1 MGQYGIKDGAISAI
15 EDDEAEFEFS
25 SPNSFFGSN
34 VNLIPMQ
41 NAVQGPRLFYGARF
55 FNQALPLAKPEAP
68 LVQSAVDNDP
78 DGASFDDR
86 YGRRAGARFADE
98 DGTILSVKDSKITYR
113 NAAGEKKDI
122 ELYHNFPFNRKTALH
137 QRSVV
142 QPGTKITKGQILA
155 ASNYTDDKGTLAL
168 GTNARVGVV
177 PYQGFS
183 MDDAIVVSESFRH
196 RLASQHSYMTEQ
208 EFDQD
213 VKGGKSHFH
222 ALFPTTF
229 KKDQLELLDD
239 EGVIR
244 EGMKVNPGDPLVLA
258 TKPRVIS
265 SSSAQLGRLS
275 RAMQQTRGDAS
286 KTWTGEHAGVV
297 TDVARTRNGVKVV
310 VASTVP
316 GQKGDKIVFRSGQKG
331 VISKIIPDDHMPR
344 TMDGQPLEVL
354 LNPLGI
360 PSRANDSILY
370 ELLLGKIA
378 AKGGKAYKLPTFNKK
393 DENWYD
399 FVEQQLKEAGVDPK
413 DEVFDPLLNKKL
425 ENPITTGVG
434 HILKLH
440 HTSES
445 KASSRGQGGYSSEE
459 LPLKGGGDGAGAKR
473 LSGLEVHGLLSA
485 GAYATLREGATLR
498 GQRNDEYWRAIR
510 QGHKPKEPGKPF
522 VWDKFKALLLG
533 AGLEA
538 KDVGDGNLR
547 LGPFTDRSLGAR
559 NPIEVKNGE
568 IVNLKT
574 QQLREGGLFDKQ
586 LTGTNQW
593 GQITLD
599 EAIPNPAFE
608 DSIRRILGLKRKDL
622 MAILDG
628 TMDLPEHLR

>member
-1 MGQYGIKDGAISAI
+1 MGFYGIKDGTISPI
-15 EDDEAEFEFS
+15 KDDEASFELA
-25 SPNSFFGSN
+25 SPNSFFGSS

-55 FNQALPLAKPEAP
+55 FTQALPLAKPQAP
-68 LVQSAVDNDP
+68 LVQSAIDSDKN
-78 DGASFDDR
+78 GRSFDDR
-86 YGRRAGARFADE
+86 YGKRAGAKFAEE
-98 DGTILSVKDSKITYR
+98 DGTILKVEPKKIVYR
-113 NAAGEKKDI
+113 TAAGEKKEI
-122 ELYHNFPFNRKTALH
+122 ELYHNFPFNRKTAIH
-137 QRSVV
+137 QRAVV
-142 QPGTKITKGQILA
+142 QPGAKITKGQVLA
-155 ASNYTDDKGTLAL
+155 ASNYTDDAGTLAL

-177 PYQGFS
+177 PYKGFS

-196 RLASQHSYMTEQ
+196 RLASQHSYTTEQ
-208 EFDQD
+208 EFDHD
-213 VKGGKSHFH
+213 VRGGKDHFH
-222 ALFPTTF
+222 SLFPSTF
-229 KKDQLELLDD
+229 KKAQLENLDD
-239 EGVIR
+239 EGVIQ
-244 EGMKVNPGDPLVLA
+244 EGMTVQPGDPLVLA

-275 RAMQQTRGDAS
+275 RAMQQTRSDAS
-286 KTWTGEHAGVV
+286 KTWTGEHEGVV
-297 TDVARTRNGVKVV
+297 TDVARTRKGVKVV
-310 VASTVP
+310 VSSTVP
-316 GQKGDKIVFRSGQKG
+316 GKKGDKIVFRSGQKG
-331 VISKIIPDDHMPR
+331 VISKVIPDDHMPR
-344 TMDGQPLEVL
+344 TMDGKPLEVL

-370 ELLLGKIA
+370 ELLLGKVA
-378 AKGGKAYKLPTFNKK
+378 EKAGKPYKLPTFNKK

-399 FVEQQLKEAGVDPK
+399 FVEQQLAEAGVDPK

-425 ENPITTGVG
+425 ENPITVGVG

-440 HTSES
+440 HTAES
-445 KASSRGQGGYSSEE
+445 KSSSRGQGGYSLDEQ
-459 LPLKGGGDGAGAKR
+459 PLKGGGEGAAAKR

-547 LGPFTDRSLGAR
+547 LGPFTDRSLAAR
-559 NPIEVKNGE
+559 KPIEVKNGE

-586 LTGTNQW
+586 LTGSNQW

-599 EAIPNPAFE
+599 EAMPNPAFE

-622 MAILDG
+622 LAILDG
-628 TMDLPEHLR
+628 TMELPEHLR

>member
-1 MGQYGIKDGAISAI
+1 MGYGIKDGTIAQI
-15 EDDEAEFEFS
+15 EDDEAEFEFT

-34 VNLIPMQ
+34 VNLIPIQ

-55 FNQALPLAKPEAP
+55 GNQALPLAKPQAP
-68 LVQSAVDNDP
+68 LVQSAIDNDP
-78 DGASFDDR
+78 EGRSFDER

-98 DGTILSVKDSKITYR
+98 DGTVLQVKPKKIVYR
-113 NAAGEKKDI
+113 TSDGEKKEI
-122 ELYHNFPFNRKTALH
+122 ELYHNFPFNRKTNLH
-137 QRSVV
+137 QRAVV
-142 QPGTKITKGQILA
+142 QPGTKFTKGQILA
-155 ASNYTDDKGTLAL
+155 ASNYTDDNGTLAL

-177 PYQGFS
+177 PYMGYS

-196 RLASQHSYMTEQ
+196 RLASQHSYLTEQ
-208 EFDQD
+208 EFDTD

-222 ALFPTTF
+222 ALFPSTF
-229 KKDQLELLDD
+229 KKDQLEMLDD
-239 EGVIR
+239 DGVIR
-244 EGMKVNPGDPLVLA
+244 EGMKVQPGDPLVLA

-275 RAMQQTRGDAS
+275 RAMQQTRSDAS
-286 KTWTGEHAGVV
+286 QTWKGEHEGVV

-310 VASTVP
+310 VSTTVP
-316 GQKGDKIVFRSGQKG
+316 GEKGDKIVFRSGQKG
-331 VISKIIPDDHMPR
+331 VIADVIPDDHMPR
-344 TMDGQPLEVL
+344 TMDGKPLEVL

-378 AKGGKAYKLPTFNKK
+378 ERTGKPFKLPTFNKAG
-393 DENWYD
+393 ENWYD
-399 FVEQQLKEAGVDPK
+399 FVEQQLQEAGVDPK
-413 DEVFDPLLNKKL
+413 DEVFDPLLNRKL

-440 HTSES
+440 HTAES
-445 KASSRGQGGYSSEE
+445 KSSSRGQGGYSLDEQ
-459 LPLKGGGDGAGAKR
+459 PLKGGGEGAAAKR

-485 GAYATLREGATLR
+485 GAYGTLREGATLR

-510 QGHKPKEPGKPF
+510 QGHTPKEPGRPF

-538 KDVGDGNLR
+538 RDIGDGNLR
-547 LGPFTDRSLGAR
+547 LGPFTDRSLAAR
-559 NPIEVKNGE
+559 KPIEVQNGE

-574 QQLREGGLFDKQ
+574 QQLKEGGLFDTK

-599 EAIPNPAFE
+599 EAMPNPAFE
-608 DSIRRILGLKRKDL
+608 DTIRRLLGLKRKDL
-622 MAILDG
+622 LAILNG
-628 TMDLPEHLR
+628 EMELPEHLR